1 MADSKVKRWIRLFQI
16 ILTMV
21 HYQSYDAKYHNM
33 IYTIYN
39 VSVFQTLIFIY
50 KTLIWWLQPFCVYFS
65 QKLNMLIKLQYQ
77 LD

>member
-1 MADSKVKRWIRLFQI
+1 
-16 ILTMV
+16 MV

-50 KTLIWWLQPFCVYFS
+50 KTLI
-65 QKLNMLIKLQYQ
+65 
-77 LD
+77 